1 MARAKA
7 TGEKTAK
14 AELYCSFC
22 NKPSSEVAKLIAGP
36 SAFICAE
43 CIDLC
48 LDIIIEET
56 ADENEVVVRIHGP
69 GEVSSELE
77 FIFVNFIAQGLAF
90 IKKDYR
96 VGVRSVRTISKMV

>member
-1 MARAKA
+1 MLALKLLARRPRKLSYIAASA
-7 TGEKTAK
+7 TNPH
-14 AELYCSFC
+14 L
-22 NKPSSEVAKLIAGP
+22 KLQNFAGP